1 MPRKRP
7 TFSQTDLTRALKATK
22 AAGLKVG
29 RIELTDDR
37 IVIHSA
43 SDAPAGPDS
52 TYDTWKAKRDARS
65 A

>member
-1 MPRKRP
+1 MPRRRSA
-7 TFSQTDLTRALKATK
+7 FSQSDITRVIKASV

-29 RIELTDDR
+29 RVEIEDGK
-37 IVIHSA
+37 IVVYSA
-43 SDAPAGPDS
+43 SDAPAGPAS